1 MKKII
6 ILVISIF
13 IFGCNAKEN
22 IKIEYLF
29 QVNQDVNLREKPST
43 KSKIIDVLRQNETV
57 QLVDSLNNW
66 YSVIDYD
73 LNNGYV
79 SKKYIDRISNVK
91 IIKEETFINENVI
104 YIIAGVILLMIFWV
118 LKRRSKIKKE
128 QDLRKKEQAKR
139 EAKRKV
145 RLAALE
151 LKKQE
156 EDKKLEIEKNVTCD
170 DGVVRNYNGFMY
182 GIIRQQDED
191 IIVSSIICDEQ
202 KNKDRKKNRT
212 LTNLNTKI
220 ENFNSIFGSVNVNDF
235 PFDKEIQN
243 HKWFSENGIA
253 LKSEEILAKQKEYF
267 LLKRNY
273 EERYRELRGW
283 SRSNPRRV
291 DKNYLCCVNNTF
303 FHAGAFSKLP
313 HKLFSGLIDGS
324 RFVNGILEL
333 PNKNEQEIEDCYLS
347 MNEKI
352 KSFDRDEDLGY
363 WFKINIDSVDNP
375 ISVAA
380 RKVRG
385 YSKEQEMSQFL
396 WGHDEEYELKM
407 QGYSLEDKKEFIS
420 MRIISFGA
428 LLGFY
433 DEIIEKLNSLSKR
446 ENIDLNE
453 RIDRLELELAH
464 CKARLYGSIK
474 FALRNNISKKLI
486 KDWYYNFEDN
496 DKLYVGSNP
505 MDI

>member
-43 KSKIIDVLRQNETV
+43 KSKIIDVLRKNETV

-66 YSVIDYD
+66 YNVVDTFGSLENGGL

-91 IIKEETFINENVI
+91 IIKEESFINENI
-104 YIIAGVILLMIFWV
+104 NYIIAGIIFLMIFWV
-118 LKRRSKIKKE
+118 LKRRSKEREEKAKKYAARWKAE
-128 QDLRKKEQAKR
+128 RKER

-145 RLAALE
+145 RLAPLK
-151 LKKQE
+151 LKKQK
-156 EDKKLEIEKNVTCD
+156 EDQKLEIEKHVTCD
-170 DGVVRNYNGFMY
+170 DGIVRNYNGFMY
-182 GIIRQQDED
+182 GIIRQQDEA
-191 IIVSSIICDEQ
+191 IIVSSIFCSLNS
-202 KNKDRKKNRT
+202 NKK
-212 LTNLNTKI
+212 
-220 ENFNSIFGSVNVNDF
+220 
-235 PFDKEIQN
+235 PFDNEIQN
-243 HKWFSENGIA
+243 HKWFSEDGIA

-273 EERYRELRGW
+273 EERYRELGGW
-283 SRSNPRRV
+283 SRSNPRKV

-324 RFVNGILEL
+324 RYVNGILEL
-333 PNKNEQEIEDCYLS
+333 PNKNEQEIEDCFLS
-347 MNEKI
+347 MNKKI

-407 QGYSLEDKKEFIS
+407 QGCSLEDKKEFIS

>member
-66 YSVIDYD
+66 YNVIDYD

-91 IIKEETFINENVI
+91 IIKEDSFINENVI
-104 YIIAGVILLMIFWV
+104 YIIAGIILLLIFWV
-118 LKRRSKIKKE
+118 LKRRSEHRAYWKKE
-128 QDLRKKEQAKR
+128 KARW

-145 RLAALE
+145 RLAPLK

-156 EDKKLEIEKNVTCD
+156 EDQKLEIEKNVTCD

-191 IIVSSIICDEQ
+191 IIVSSIFCS
-202 KNKDRKKNRT
+202 
-212 LTNLNTKI
+212 LN
-220 ENFNSIFGSVNVNDF
+220 SNDY
-235 PFDKEIQN
+235 PFDNEIQN
-243 HKWFSENGIA
+243 HKWFSENGIT

-273 EERYRELRGW
+273 EERYRELRRW

-324 RFVNGILEL
+324 RYVNGILEL
-333 PNKNEQEIEDCYLS
+333 PNKNEQEIEDCFLS

-407 QGYSLEDKKEFIS
+407 QGCSLEDKKEFIS